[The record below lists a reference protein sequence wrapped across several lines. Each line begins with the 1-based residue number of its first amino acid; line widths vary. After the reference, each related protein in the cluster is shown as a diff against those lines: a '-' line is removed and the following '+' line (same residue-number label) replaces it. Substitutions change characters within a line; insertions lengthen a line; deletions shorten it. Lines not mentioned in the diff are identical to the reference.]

1 MFRNMIFSAVI
12 AGVLAGLLLSAV
24 QRLQVVPIIF
34 EAEAYEMAE
43 ETVAATS
50 TDGHSHSHSHSH
62 SHEAAEEEGWAPEDG
77 KERTNYTVLANIL
90 AGIGFSL
97 LLAAAIMFKNRSGLK
112 NGLLWGLGGYVAFF
126 VAPSLGLLPE
136 IPGTVTADLA
146 SRQIWWGATVM
157 ATIAGLGVLVF
168 SEGVLM
174 KGIGVILL
182 VVPHLVGAPHPAE
195 HSSLAPESLTH
206 AFVQATAVANGVFW
220 VVLGGLTGLF
230 LQKMSGSES

>member
-34 EAEAYEMAE
+34 EAETYEVTE
-43 ETVAATS
+43 ESAAVASA
-50 TDGHSHSHSHSH
+50 DGHGHSH
-62 SHEAAEEEGWAPEDG
+62 SHEAAGEEGWAPEDG
-77 KERTNYTVLANIL
+77 AERTSYTVLANIL

-136 IPGTVTADLA
+136 IPGTVADELA
-146 SRQIWWGATVM
+146 SRQIWWGATVV
-157 ATIAGLGVLVF
+157 ATIAGLGMLVF
-168 SEGVLM
+168 AESVLM
-174 KGIGVILL
+174 KGIGAILL

-206 AFVQATAVANGVFW
+206 AFVQATAIANGLFW